1 MKRKPD
7 LIMALMIIFVLGA
20 VATGYAQAVVGG

>member
-7 LIMALMIIFVLGA
+7 LIMALVLAFVIG
-20 VATGYAQAVVGG
+20 VVVTGYAQAVTGS

>member
-7 LIMALMIIFVLGA
+7 LIMSLVLVFGLGV
-20 VATGYAQAVVGG
+20 VATGYAKALVGG

>member
-7 LIMALMIIFVLGA
+7 LVMTLVLVFGIVV
-20 VATGYAQAVVGG
+20 VATGYAQALAGG

>member
-7 LIMALMIIFVLGA
+7 LIVALMGIFVIGV

>member
-7 LIMALMIIFVLGA
+7 LIMALVLIFVLGT
-20 VATGYAQAVVGG
+20 VATGYAQAVVGS

>member
-7 LIMALMIIFVLGA
+7 LVTTLVLIFGIGV
-20 VATGYAQAVVGG
+20 VATGYAQALAGN